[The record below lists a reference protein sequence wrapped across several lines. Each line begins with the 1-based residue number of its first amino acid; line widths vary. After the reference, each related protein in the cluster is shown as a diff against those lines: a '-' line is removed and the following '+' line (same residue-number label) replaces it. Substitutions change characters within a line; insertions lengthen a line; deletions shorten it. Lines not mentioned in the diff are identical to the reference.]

1 MATTTATRDS
11 KGRFKGSSSNG
22 EGGKSGGS
30 NLGMVAGAVAG
41 GAALGILAMFG
52 RKAVVQAPTALAGNW
67 DEALVVEH
75 QATLKVFD
83 AIEAT
88 DERNTTKRSM
98 LLSHLK
104 HALLKHAVEE
114 ENVVYPALREIGQ
127 REAADALTKEHGYI
141 KQYLYELENMPNA
154 SPDWIAKVR
163 QFRSDIEEHMQEEEM
178 HLFPMLR
185 AQLSEEKNKA
195 LTLTMNKEG
204 FKVA

>member
-11 KGRFKGSSSNG
+11 KGRFKGSTSDKGNG
-22 EGGKSGGS
+22 RSGGS

-52 RKAVVQAPTALAGNW
+52 RKAAVQAPTALAGNW

-98 LLSHLK
+98 L
-104 HALLKHAVEE
+104 
-114 ENVVYPALREIGQ
+114 
-127 REAADALTKEHGYI
+127 
-141 KQYLYELENMPNA
+141 
-154 SPDWIAKVR
+154 
-163 QFRSDIEEHMQEEEM
+163 
-178 HLFPMLR
+178 
-185 AQLSEEKNKA
+185 
-195 LTLTMNKEG
+195 
-204 FKVA
+204 